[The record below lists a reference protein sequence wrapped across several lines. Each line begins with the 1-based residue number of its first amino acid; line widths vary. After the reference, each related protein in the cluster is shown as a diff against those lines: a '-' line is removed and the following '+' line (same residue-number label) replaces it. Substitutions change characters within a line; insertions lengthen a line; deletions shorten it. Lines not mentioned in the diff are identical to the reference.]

1 MPVMKTFPILLAAVL
16 IAGATKAN
24 SASAAT
30 DWRALAAG
38 DLDAARA
45 AIRAG
50 HPGYIDEQNPAFREW
65 EAKGYEGAR
74 ALLPRVNSY
83 DSMLAAV
90 RYYIAG
96 FQDGHLGYSDNIR
109 KESHLLSSGWSLGY
123 ADGVYR
129 VAGAL
134 PKWDMPL
141 PPIGAELLDCDGV
154 AAEQLLRR
162 LSRYYDG
169 RDLPGVRHQLA
180 PLLTGETMPGEELKK
195 CRFRTAQGQVI
206 KFAQHYAMV
215 KFEDVMALNVSALAP
230 KRRNDYAL
238 QDGVLWIHAGNFQ
251 PDREAAQQIDKM
263 LEELPRLEG
272 VRTIVF
278 DSRGNGGGNS
288 EIGTR
293 FFDAATG
300 GLAMDAADESA
311 VPHSFAQWRVSDA
324 AIEGMDFRLQRI
336 GAAQGKDSEDYKWV
350 AELRE
355 RIVKAKAEGQSW
367 VEQPGDA
374 RLSRADIVARHGK
387 LRRFS
392 GKLVLVTDE
401 HCASACLDFADL
413 VRSVPGAIHMG
424 QATSADTLYMD
435 IGRVAMPSGN
445 KLIMP
450 LKVWRNRL
458 RGNNEALQPDVP
470 LQVDIRD
477 DDAVRKAVLAALA
490 R

>member
-1 MPVMKTFPILLAAVL
+1 MPVMKTTAYLLAGLLAAGT
-16 IAGATKAN
+16 AHAATG
-24 SASAAT
+24 T
-30 DWRALAAG
+30 DWRAVAAA

-50 HPGYIDEQNPAFREW
+50 HPGYIDEQNPDFRAW

-109 KESHLLSSGWSLGY
+109 KGSHLLSAGWSLGY
-123 ADGVYR
+123 VDGVYR
-129 VAGAL
+129 VAGAM
-134 PKWDMPL
+134 PKWDKPL
-141 PPIGAELLDCDGV
+141 PPAGAELLACDGMPV
-154 AAEQLLRR
+154 EQLLRR

-180 PLLTGETMPGEELKK
+180 PLLTGETIAGEELKE
-195 CRFRTAQGQVI
+195 CRFRTAQGKVL
-206 KFAQHYAMV
+206 KFAQHYGMV
-215 KFEDVMALNVSALAP
+215 KFEDMMALNKPAPAP
-230 KRRNDYAL
+230 KRINGYTL
-238 QDGVLWIHAGNFQ
+238 QDGVLWLRAANFQ
-251 PDREAAQQIDKM
+251 PDREAAQQMDKM

-278 DSRGNGGGNS
+278 DARGNGGGNS
-288 EIGTR
+288 EIGAR
-293 FFDAATG
+293 YFDAATG

-311 VPHSFAQWRVSDA
+311 VPRSFAQWRVSDA
-324 AIEGMDFRLQRI
+324 AIAGMDFRLERI
-336 GAAQGKDSEDYKWV
+336 GAAQGKDSEDFKWV
-350 AELRE
+350 TDLRE
-355 RIVKAKAEGQSW
+355 RILKAKAEGQPW
-367 VEQPGDA
+367 VEQSGDP

-387 LRRFS
+387 LRRFN
-392 GKLVLVTDE
+392 GKVVLVTDE

-435 IGRVAMPSGN
+435 IGRIGMPSGN
-445 KLIMP
+445 RLIMP

-470 LQVDIRD
+470 LSVNIH
-477 DDAVRKAVLAALA
+477 DDAAVRQAVLAALPQ
-490 R
+490 

>member
-1 MPVMKTFPILLAAVL
+1 MTCIMLLMKNSAMLLACLMA
-16 IAGATKAN
+16 AGAAN
-24 SASAAT
+24 AAT
-30 DWRALAAG
+30 DWRALAAA
-38 DLDAARA
+38 DLESARA

-50 HPGYIDEQNPAFREW
+50 HPGYIDEQNPAFRAW
-65 EAKGYEGAR
+65 EAKGYDEAR

-83 DSMLAAV
+83 DSMLSAV

-109 KESHLLSSGWSLGY
+109 KDSELISAGWALAY
-123 ADGVYR
+123 AGGAYR
-129 VAGAL
+129 VTGVM
-134 PKWDMPL
+134 PKWGKPL
-141 PPIGAELLDCDGV
+141 PPVGAELVACDGV
-154 AAEQLLRR
+154 QPEQLLRQ

-169 RDLPGVRHQLA
+169 RDLPGVHHDLA
-180 PLLTGETMPGEELKK
+180 PLLTAESMPGEELKE
-195 CRFRTAQGQVI
+195 CSFRTAQGKMR
-206 KFAQHYAMV
+206 KFAQHYAKA
-215 KFEDVMALNVSALAP
+215 KFEDVMAMNRTAPRPARLNA
-230 KRRNDYAL
+230 YTL
-238 QDGVLWIHAGNFQ
+238 QDGVLWLRAGNFQ
-251 PDREAAQQIDKM
+251 PDREAAQQIEKM

-288 EIGTR
+288 EFGER
-293 FFDAATG
+293 FFNAATG

-324 AIEGMDFRLQRI
+324 AIAGMDFRLERI
-336 GAAQGKDSEDYKWV
+336 GAAQGKDSQDYKWV

-355 RIVKAKAEGQSW
+355 RILKAKADGLPW
-367 VEQPGDA
+367 AEQAGDP
-374 RLSRADIVARHGK
+374 RLSRADIAARHGR

-392 GKLVLVTDE
+392 GKVVLVTDE

-435 IGRVAMPSGN
+435 IGRVTLPSGN
-445 KLIMP
+445 VLILP

-458 RGNNEALQPDVP
+458 RGNNEVLQPDVP

-477 DDAVRKAVLAALA
+477 DAAVRKAVLAALP